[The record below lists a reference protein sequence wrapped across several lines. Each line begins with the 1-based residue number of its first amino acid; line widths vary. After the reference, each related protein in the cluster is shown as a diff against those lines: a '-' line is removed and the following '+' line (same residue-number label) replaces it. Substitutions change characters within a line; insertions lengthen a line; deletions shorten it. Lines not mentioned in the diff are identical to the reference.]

1 MSTWWWSCHGK
12 AYLCKAIA
20 ECNTYFVKARYA
32 ANPRYCAHRGMGCLR
47 SWTPAPL
54 QDAEGT
60 AGAAIHAGNW
70 CSAHL
75 KARDSSSP
83 V

>member
-32 ANPRYCAHRGMGCLR
+32 ANPRYLCTQRYGVLAIL
-47 SWTPAPL
+47 
-54 QDAEGT
+54 DART
-60 AGAAIHAGNW
+60 A
-70 CSAHL
+70 
-75 KARDSSSP
+75 ARC
-83 V
+83 